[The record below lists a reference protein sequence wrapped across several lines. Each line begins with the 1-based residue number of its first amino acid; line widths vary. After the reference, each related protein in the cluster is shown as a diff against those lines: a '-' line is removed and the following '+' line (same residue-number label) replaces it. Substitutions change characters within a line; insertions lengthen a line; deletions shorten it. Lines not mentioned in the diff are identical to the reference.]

1 MGILQQERPELRRLA
16 STPISLCKFD
26 HLFFSVRG
34 ILSVM
39 SSAAKFPGWPETD
52 EDIKEQ
58 FRRAF
63 GREMTAQER
72 DALHIFSK
80 ASVPV
85 SPLKS

>member
-1 MGILQQERPELRRLA
+1 MDSILGVLQPWPPSPQGPFLLE
-16 STPISLCKFD
+16 SLCKID

-39 SSAAKFPGWPETD
+39 STAAKFPGWPETD

-63 GREMTAQER
+63 GREMTA
-72 DALHIFSK
+72 
-80 ASVPV
+80 
-85 SPLKS
+85 

>member
-1 MGILQQERPELRRLA
+1 LE
-16 STPISLCKFD
+16 SLCKID
-26 HLFFSVRG
+26 HLFFSVRR
-34 ILSVM
+34 ILNVM
-39 SSAAKFPGWPETD
+39 STAAKFPGWPATD

-72 DALHIFSK
+72 DALHIFST

-85 SPLKS
+85 PPLKT